1 MRKNGKKIRLLGVAT
16 LLASQLG
23 VFSSALTVV
32 ADETTASTSEP
43 ALVTNTSSEE
53 SSTNSSTSAT
63 TTTTDATTRA
73 SSDKEETSSS
83 SSDDTEEKTVKI
95 GEIQG
100 ESQRSPLEGQ
110 KVAIKNAVVT
120 KTDRYGFYAQ
130 DIESDGNS
138 RTSDGI
144 YVVSKYKV
152 KVGDKVKIT
161 GIVKEGYMEEVT
173 LGAGKTIA
181 VCFRHHCIFDSY
193 LLAFQWRAL

>member
-1 MRKNGKKIRLLGVAT
+1 MFFEKYFWKRLKIQNYSLIIKEENFLGMEKRMRKNGKQIRLLGVAT

-83 SSDDTEEKTVKI
+83 SSDAAEEKTVKI
-95 GEIQG
+95 GDIQG
-100 ESQRSPLEGQ
+100 EAQRSPL
-110 KVAIKNAVVT
+110 
-120 KTDRYGFYAQ
+120 
-130 DIESDGNS
+130 
-138 RTSDGI
+138 
-144 YVVSKYKV
+144 
-152 KVGDKVKIT
+152 
-161 GIVKEGYMEEVT
+161 
-173 LGAGKTIA
+173 
-181 VCFRHHCIFDSY
+181 
-193 LLAFQWRAL
+193 

>member
-32 ADETTASTSEP
+32 ADDTTASTSEP

-53 SSTNSSTSAT
+53 SSTNHSTSAT

-95 GEIQG
+95 GDIQG

-152 KVGDKVKIT
+152 KS
-161 GIVKEGYMEEVT
+161 
-173 LGAGKTIA
+173 
-181 VCFRHHCIFDSY
+181 R
-193 LLAFQWRAL
+193 

>member
-1 MRKNGKKIRLLGVAT
+1 MRKNGKKIRILGVAT

-32 ADETTASTSEP
+32 ADETTASTSQP
-43 ALVTNTSSEE
+43 ALVANTSSEE

-63 TTTTDATTRA
+63 TTTEATTRA
-73 SSDKEETSSS
+73 SSDKEEPSSS

-100 ESQRSPLEGQ
+100 ELQRSPLEGQ
-110 KVAIKNAVVT
+110 KVAIKNAVVI

-144 YVVSKYKV
+144 YVVSN
-152 KVGDKVKIT
+152 T
-161 GIVKEGYMEEVT
+161 
-173 LGAGKTIA
+173 
-181 VCFRHHCIFDSY
+181 R
-193 LLAFQWRAL
+193 

>member
-32 ADETTASTSEP
+32 ADETTASTSES

-53 SSTNSSTSAT
+53 SSTNHSTSAT

-95 GEIQG
+95 GDIQG
-100 ESQRSPLEGQ
+100 EAQRSPLEGQ
-110 KVAIKNAVVT
+110 KVAIKNAVGPRQTAMVFMP
-120 KTDRYGFYAQ
+120 KILNRMAIVGLQMGFMLFP
-130 DIESDGNS
+130 NT
-138 RTSDGI
+138 R
-144 YVVSKYKV
+144 
-152 KVGDKVKIT
+152 
-161 GIVKEGYMEEVT
+161 
-173 LGAGKTIA
+173 
-181 VCFRHHCIFDSY
+181 
-193 LLAFQWRAL
+193 